1 MNNGNMSRRISS
13 SLLALSISACG
24 LLQTTQ
30 ASADSPFY
38 FEMDFKQQRVDLETN
53 SQLKANSFG
62 FRYREYLTENT
73 GIDMTLGRLGV
84 DNANDSNAFGYSPAG
99 YHVGLG
105 LSAST
110 AVKQRFQAGFDVS
123 YSYYDVS
130 QELDD
135 EKIDISWTQSEA
147 RLWLAMQL
155 TPRLKAYGC
164 AFAVRLDGK
173 QKRAGTLTAETLL
186 DNQDN
191 DGQCGGLSWETEGNG
206 LVGIEANGGALRGG
220 RIYFGK
226 RFH

>member
-1 MNNGNMSRRISS
+1 MSRRISTP
-13 SLLALSISACG
+13 LLALSISASS
-24 LLQTTQ
+24 LLQTAQ

-73 GIDMTLGRLGV
+73 GIDMTLGRIGV
-84 DNANDSNAFGYSPAG
+84 DHANDSDAFGYTPSG

-110 AVKQRFQAGFDVS
+110 AARQRFQAGVDVS
-123 YSYYDVS
+123 YSYYDAS
-130 QELDD
+130 QELDN
-135 EKIDISWTQSEA
+135 EKIDISWTQGEA

-164 AFAVRLDGK
+164 AFALRVDGK
-173 QKRAGTLTAETLL
+173 QKLAGTVTAETLL

-191 DGQCGGLSWETEGNG
+191 GGQCGGLSWETEGNG

-220 RIYFGK
+220 KIYFGK
-226 RFH
+226 RFN